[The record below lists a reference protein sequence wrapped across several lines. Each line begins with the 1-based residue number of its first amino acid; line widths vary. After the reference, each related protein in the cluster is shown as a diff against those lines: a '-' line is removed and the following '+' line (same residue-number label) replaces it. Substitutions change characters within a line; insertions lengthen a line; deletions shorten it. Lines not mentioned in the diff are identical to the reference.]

1 MKLIFEMVEG
11 IPYLYLETEKH
22 FKQVE
27 SQRVNLVTPEELDD
41 NCNLD
46 SYGENFHIIFE
57 LKE

>member
-1 MKLIFEMVEG
+1 MVEG